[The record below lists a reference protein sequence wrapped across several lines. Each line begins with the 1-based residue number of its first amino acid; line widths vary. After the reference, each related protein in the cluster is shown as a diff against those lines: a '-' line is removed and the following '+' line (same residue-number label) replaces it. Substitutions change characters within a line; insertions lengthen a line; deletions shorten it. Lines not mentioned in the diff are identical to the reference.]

1 MSQRKKRG
9 KRKSSNRNTYIAIA
23 AVVLIVIVAGGYYA
37 YAASQTKSTSSSTT
51 TSSAQTTSITSGTPT
66 GTGPYAVIST
76 TQGTFTVE
84 LFPQAAPKTVANFV
98 SLADSGFY
106 NNLVWHRIVAGF
118 AIQIGD
124 PTTRNGGGNESLW
137 GDTGSNQTVPLETN
151 TTLVNEGY
159 VNNVGYLGMARTSDP
174 NSGSSQFF
182 INLADNSDLNG
193 QYTVFGKVISGMSVV
208 DAIAALP
215 VNGQCQSS
223 GETACQPLNPTDA
236 EILSITIQSSP

>member
-1 MSQRKKRG
+1 M
-9 KRKSSNRNTYIAIA
+9 
-23 AVVLIVIVAGGYYA
+23 
-37 YAASQTKSTSSSTT
+37 TS
-51 TSSAQTTSITSGTPT
+51 T
-66 GTGPYAVIST
+66 GTAGPYAVIET
-76 TQGTFTVE
+76 TQGRMVVQ
-84 LFPQAAPKTVANFV
+84 LFPSVAPKTVANFISLV
-98 SLADSGFY
+98 SAGFY
-106 NNLVWHRIVAGF
+106 SDLVWHRIVAGF

-124 PTTRNGGGNESLW
+124 PTTRNGGGNQSAW
-137 GDTGSNQTVPLETN
+137 GQTGSDKRVPLEAN
-151 TTLVNEGY
+151 ATTVAQGCVNDI
-159 VNNVGYLGMARTSDP
+159 GYLGMARTSDP

-223 GETACQPLNPTDA
+223 GETACQPLNPTNA